1 MSKRPRI
8 LYVSY
13 DGILEPLGYS
23 QVYKYLAKQSENFQ
37 IDLISYEK
45 TNDEHLSF
53 NLSQLKLNLE
63 KYNINWIN
71 RKYRSGLGWV
81 SSIANLI
88 SLIFNVLYK
97 ISSQKYSVIHVR
109 SYLPAIPLIFARPF
123 TKTRFI
129 FDIRGFW
136 IDEKHDRL
144 NWSKNSLKFL
154 ILKVLEKRLY
164 KISDHV
170 VTLTEESKKIITK
183 KFNIPPTRITCIR
196 TCVDID
202 EFNNFKNYSGEL
214 INLGYLGSVDTAY
227 DFSLFLDLIRFFE
240 KYFKNKYKVTI
251 LTKQIKLAEKQ
262 LNEIEFDFS
271 WDVRFVSGNRLIESI
286 SKFTFLAFF
295 LIKRPSLKASM
306 PTKIAE
312 ALALGIPIICNSF
325 NRDICELLEDNT
337 LGLQI
342 NNRDEMNMFTASR
355 IHKMISSDNR
365 LSCQQAAKK
374 YFNLEEGVIKY
385 KKIYN
390 NE

>member
-1 MSKRPRI
+1 MSKRHKI

-37 IDLISYEK
+37 IDLLSYEK
-45 TNDEHLSF
+45 KNDEHPSF
-53 NLSQLKLNLE
+53 SLSQMKLNL
-63 KYNINWIN
+63 KKNNINWVY
-71 RKYRSGLGWV
+71 RKYHSGLGWV
-81 SSIANLI
+81 SSITNLI
-88 SLIFNVLYK
+88 SLIISVLYK
-97 ISSQKYSVIHVR
+97 MCTEKYLVVHVR

-154 ILKVLEKRLY
+154 LLKFIEKRLF

-170 VTLTEESKKIITK
+170 VTLTEESKNIITK
-183 KFNIPPTRITCIR
+183 EFNIPSTKITCIR
-196 TCVDID
+196 TCVDLD
-202 EFNNFKNYSGEL
+202 EFINLKKYSGQL

-227 DFSLFLDLIRFFE
+227 DFSLFLDLVRFFE

-251 LTKQIKLAEKQ
+251 LTKQINLAEKQ
-262 LNEIEFDFS
+262 LNELEFDFN
-271 WDVRFVSGNRLIESI
+271 WDVKFITGDGLIESI
-286 SKFTFLAFF
+286 SEFNFLAFF
-295 LIKRPSLKASM
+295 LIKKPSLKASM

-312 ALALGIPIICNSF
+312 ALALGVPIICNSF
-325 NRDICELLEDNT
+325 NKDICKFLEDST
-337 LGLQI
+337 LGLLI
-342 NNRDEMNMFTASR
+342 NNKGEMNAATASN

-365 LSCQQAAKK
+365 LSCQKAAKK
-374 YFNLEEGVIKY
+374 YFNLEDGVERY
-385 KKIYN
+385 KEIYRD
-390 NE
+390 E